1 MANLKKL
8 LKGAD
13 ELYLAT
19 DEDREGESIAWHL
32 SEVLSPTVPVKRM
45 VFHEITPAAIA
56 RAVDEWRDL
65 DRRLVDAQ
73 EARRILDRL
82 YGYEVSPVL
91 WRKVMPRLSAGR
103 VQSVATRMVVERER
117 ARMRFRSATWWGV
130 EGTFT
135 HAGTPAGFGA
145 TLVALGGAT
154 VATGKDFDEHGEQ
167 TGKASVRVLG
177 EEEATSVATALA
189 GRSFTVSAVTERPF
203 RRSPAAPFMT
213 STLQQEAG
221 RKLRFSAQRA
231 MQVAQRLYEQGY
243 ITYMRTDST
252 TLSDEALDGGPHPG
266 PRDVRRRLR
275 PRRAAPLR
283 AQGEERAGGPRGHP
297 PVRRDLPHARA
308 GVARAVGGRA
318 PPVRADLEA
327 HGGLPDERRHRDV
340 APRSASRPR
349 CPRAWRRD
357 RRPSSRPA
365 AG

>member
-1 MANLKKL
+1 MVSSPKKSVVANLKRL

-130 EGTFT
+130 DGTFA
-135 HAGTPAGFGA
+135 HAAAAPAA
-145 TLVALGGAT
+145 SAPRWSALGGTT
-154 VATGKDFDEHGEQ
+154 VATGKDFDEHGRADRQE
-167 TGKASVRVLG
+167 
-177 EEEATSVATALA
+177 
-189 GRSFTVSAVTERPF
+189 
-203 RRSPAAPFMT
+203 RRSAC
-213 STLQQEAG
+213 
-221 RKLRFSAQRA
+221 SA
-231 MQVAQRLYEQGY
+231 
-243 ITYMRTDST
+243 
-252 TLSDEALDGGPHPG
+252 
-266 PRDVRRRLR
+266 RRRPPR
-275 PRRAAPLR
+275 SPRRWP
-283 AQGEERAGGPRGHP
+283 G
-297 PVRRDLPHARA
+297 
-308 GVARAVGGRA
+308 
-318 PPVRADLEA
+318 
-327 HGGLPDERRHRDV
+327 
-340 APRSASRPR
+340 
-349 CPRAWRRD
+349 
-357 RRPSSRPA
+357 RPSP
-365 AG
+365 

>member
-1 MANLKKL
+1 MDVDNGFKPLYVVSSPKKSVVANLKKL
-8 LKGAD
+8 LKNAD

-130 EGTFT
+130 DGTFT
-135 HAGTPAGFGA
+135 NAAAAGFGA
-145 TLVALGGAT
+145 ALIGLGGAT
-154 VATGKDFDEHGEQ
+154 IATGKDFDENGER
-167 TGKASVRVLG
+167 TGKNEVRVLG
-177 EEEATSVATALA
+177 EEEATSVATALV

-203 RRSPAAPFMT
+203 RRSPAPPFMT

-221 RKLRFSAQRA
+221 PQAALQRA
-231 MQVAQRLYEQGY
+231 ACH
-243 ITYMRTDST
+243 
-252 TLSDEALDGGPHPG
+252 AGGPAPLRAGLHHLHADRLDDAVGPGAHRGPQPG
-266 PRDVRRRLR
+266 PRDVRRCLR
-275 PRRAAPLR
+275 ARRAAALR
-283 AQGEERAGGPRGHP
+283 AQGQERAGGARGHP
-297 PVRRDLPHARA
+297 PLRRDVPDARS
-308 GVARAVGGRA
+308 GR
-318 PPVRADLEA
+318 P
-327 HGGLPDERRHRDV
+327 
-340 APRSASRPR
+340 
-349 CPRAWRRD
+349 
-357 RRPSSRPA
+357 
-365 AG
+365 